1 MKSEKISESTTNRL
15 SVYLRCLRVV
25 AATGEKTVS
34 SKALADQFHLNSA
47 QMRKDLA
54 YFGEFGIR
62 GLGYSVDTL
71 CDHLTRILGLH
82 KEHRVCIIGAGRL
95 GTALAEYYGFE
106 RANLVVTAL
115 FDNNP
120 KKIDKNV
127 GGVPILDMKNFAATV
142 KRDNIELAVIAVPAV
157 AAQMVFEDVV
167 GAGIKAVMN
176 FAPTAIK
183 KRSRDV
189 KLKTV
194 DLTTSLES
202 LSYFL
207 AQPGIENSTNKKR
220 KPKGGRK
227 TAK

>member
-15 SVYLRCLRVV
+15 SVYLRCLRVISD
-25 AATGEKTVS
+25 TGAKTVS
-34 SKALADQFHLNSA
+34 SKALADHFHLNSA

-54 YFGEFGIR
+54 YFGEFGVR

-71 CDHLTRILGLH
+71 CDHLTKILGLD

-95 GTALAEYYGFE
+95 GTALAEYYGFQ
-106 RANLVVTAL
+106 RANFTVTAL

-120 KKIDKNV
+120 KKIGKNV
-127 GGVPILDMKNFAATV
+127 GSISVLDMKSFAATV
-142 KRDNIELAVIAVPAV
+142 KNDNIELAVIAVPAV
-157 AAQMVFEDVV
+157 SAQMVFEEVV
-167 GAGIKAVMN
+167 GAGIKAVLN

-183 KRSRDV
+183 KSSKEV

-207 AQPGIENSTNKKR
+207 AQPGTRDSNIRKR
-220 KPKGGRK
+220 KPKGRRK
-227 TAK
+227 QQK